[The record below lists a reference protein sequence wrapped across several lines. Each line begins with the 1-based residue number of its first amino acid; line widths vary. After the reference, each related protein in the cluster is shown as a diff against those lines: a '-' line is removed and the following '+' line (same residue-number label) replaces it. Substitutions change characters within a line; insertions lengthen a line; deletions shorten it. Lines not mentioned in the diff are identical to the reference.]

1 MDSKQKK
8 EDLLSLKDKL
18 FTAILA
24 PIIFNLGMLITA
36 LALRVHR
43 DRFIFEALYGT
54 GKLLL
59 LTNIAIPAILGF
71 MLGSKR
77 FSMLFGHFFYSNID
91 YEKSW
96 VKTILCWLGFLL
108 LNYLVLS
115 LNGLL

>member
-1 MDSKQKK
+1 MDSKQTK
-8 EDLLSLKDKL
+8 EDLLSLKDRL

-43 DRFIFEALYGT
+43 DRFIFDALYGA
-54 GKLLL
+54 GKMLL
-59 LTNIAIPAILGF
+59 LTNIAIPATLGF

-77 FSMLFGHFFYSNID
+77 FSTILGHFFYSNID

-96 VKTILCWLGFLL
+96 LKTILCWLVFLL
-108 LNYLVLS
+108 LNYLVLN
-115 LNGLL
+115 LNDLL

>member
-1 MDSKQKK
+1 MRYKQSKNNSLSFKDQ
-8 EDLLSLKDKL
+8 LL
-18 FTAILA
+18 TAILA
-24 PIIFNLGMLITA
+24 PIIFNIGMLITA

-59 LTNIAIPAILGF
+59 LTNIAIPATLGF

-77 FSMLFGHFFYSNID
+77 FSTILGHFFYSNID

-96 VKTILCWLGFLL
+96 LKTILCWLGFLL